1 MPVNPPPATLYASLE
16 KETRD
21 VINDKI
27 RIHDKIYRE
36 LKDVLKQLPAG
47 DVTQRKPLV
56 ENVKSMVKNNESQN
70 LQNFINEKKYQLI
83 LDRAWGIMLYCLAFA
98 AGLCLLGYSA
108 IAFVCTTLSACMVK
122 FWRDGQRFLAF
133 VVFTGLSVFVGGVYN
148 YGLKLILDALGHVFG
163 YILSAV
169 TPLFKGLLSLLGW
182 VFGKVSGFFKS
193 LFTGPVLPSWITEC
207 GAGLCAITQLVDR
220 LGGIE
225 KVGKLVTLGVMLLLS
240 MNDTHDFVDAE
251 GNKHAILSKDFDHL
265 PTLVDQRYRIS
276 RKQASAP
283 PKMDIPIVEK
293 GSFQEKAR
301 VLHEEHKKKPVEA
314 EGRDWATTAAFWCLN
329 LMSEVAVTFAT
340 QMGASLA
347 WKHVFGGNPG
357 RVMQALATTGA
368 GAGGLFIM
376 REENTG
382 LMATVGIVFSCVAYK
397 LVGEVVGLF
406 FGSAGT
412 WGKSGAAPVA
422 GGNPVG
428 AAPAGS
434 NPSAA
439 ITGKTDAGTAA
450 AAAAMGRAAN
460 GAST

>member
-1 MPVNPPPATLYASLE
+1 MYVALMKLLVT
-16 KETRD
+16 
-21 VINDKI
+21 
-27 RIHDKIYRE
+27 
-36 LKDVLKQLPAG
+36 LPAG
-47 DVTQRKPLV
+47 DVSHIDTMVMNLQTQQLLDFIKVNKTPLV
-56 ENVKSMVKNNESQN
+56 KEPENQENVLNVKDLQLAAYKALAEGLWFVGLALSFVALGFTVVAFLFMTLWACMLKFWNEGQR
-70 LQNFINEKKYQLI
+70 L
-83 LDRAWGIMLYCLAFA
+83 LAFA
-98 AGLCLLGYSA
+98 LGTFLFVFAGMAY
-108 IAFVCTTLSACMVK
+108 T
-122 FWRDGQRFLAF
+122 
-133 VVFTGLSVFVGGVYN
+133 
-148 YGLKLILDALGHVFG
+148 YGLQPVLDVLGKLLG

-182 VFGKVSGFFKS
+182 VFGKVSEFFKS
-193 LFTGPVLPSWITEC
+193 LFKWAVLPSWVTEC
-207 GAGLCAITQLVDR
+207 GAGLCAITTLVDR
-220 LGGIE
+220 LGGIQ

-240 MNDTHDFVDAE
+240 MNDTHEFVDAE
-251 GNKHAILSKDFDHL
+251 GNKHPILSKDFDTL
-265 PTLVDQRYRIS
+265 PTLVDQRNRIS

-329 LMSEVAVTFAT
+329 LMSEVAVTFGS
-340 QMGASLA
+340 QMVASLA

-412 WGKSGAAPVA
+412 WGNSGAAPAAV
-422 GGNPVG
+422 GNPVG
-428 AAPAGS
+428 AGSTGS
-434 NPSAA
+434 NPTAGAA
-439 ITGKTDAGTAA
+439 GAAAERRQNVVTFTGKTTA
-450 AAAAMGRAAN
+450 
-460 GAST
+460 T

>member
-1 MPVNPPPATLYASLE
+1 MYVALMKLLVT
-16 KETRD
+16 
-21 VINDKI
+21 
-27 RIHDKIYRE
+27 
-36 LKDVLKQLPAG
+36 LPAG
-47 DVTQRKPLV
+47 DVSNIDTMVMNLQTQQLLDFINANKPPLV
-56 ENVKSMVKNNESQN
+56 KEPENQENVLNAKD
-70 LQNFINEKKYQLI
+70 LQLTAYK
-83 LDRAWGIMLYCLAFA
+83 ALAE
-98 AGLCLLGYSA
+98 GLWFVGLALSFLALGLTVVALL
-108 IAFVCTTLSACMVK
+108 FMTLWACMLK
-122 FWRDGQRFLAF
+122 FWNEGQRLLASALGTFLF
-133 VVFTGLSVFVGGVYN
+133 VFAGMAYT
-148 YGLKLILDALGHVFG
+148 YGLQPVLDVLGKLLG

-182 VFGKVSGFFKS
+182 VFGKVSEFFKS
-193 LFTGPVLPSWITEC
+193 LFTCPVLPSWITKC
-207 GAGLCAITQLVDR
+207 GADLCAITALVDR
-220 LGGIE
+220 LGGIQ

-240 MNDTHDFVDAE
+240 MNDTHEFVDA
-251 GNKHAILSKDFDHL
+251 GGDKHPILSKDFDHL
-265 PTLVDQRYRIS
+265 PTLVDQRNRIS

-314 EGRDWATTAAFWCLN
+314 EGNDWVRTTAFWCLN
-329 LMSEVAVTFAT
+329 LMSEVAVTFGS
-340 QMGASLA
+340 QMVASLA

-382 LMATVGIVFSCVAYK
+382 VMATVGIVFSCVAYK

-412 WGKSGAAPVA
+412 WGNSGVAPAAV
-422 GGNPVG
+422 GNPAS

-434 NPSAA
+434 NPPGAA
-439 ITGKTDAGTAA
+439 GAAGAA
-450 AAAAMGRAAN
+450 AEKRIHTLTTT
-460 GAST
+460 ST

>member
-1 MPVNPPPATLYASLE
+1 MMPVNPPPATLYASLE

-434 NPSAA
+434 NPTATGAA
-439 ITGKTDAGTAA
+439 G
-450 AAAAMGRAAN
+450 AAAMKRHVGQTPSTTTLAA
-460 GAST
+460 

>member
-1 MPVNPPPATLYASLE
+1 M
-16 KETRD
+16 
-21 VINDKI
+21 INDKI

-47 DVTQRKPLV
+47 DVTQRNPMV

-70 LQNFINEKKYQLI
+70 LQNFINEKKLEFI
-83 LDRAWGIMLYCLAFA
+83 LNRAWGIMLYGLAFA
-98 AGLCLLGYSA
+98 AGICLLGYSL
-108 IAFVCTTLSACMVK
+108 IAFVCTTLFACMVT

-133 VVFTGLSVFVGGVYN
+133 VVFTVLSVFVGVVYT
-148 YGLKLILDALGHVFG
+148 YGLKLILDALGYVFG

-193 LFTGPVLPSWITEC
+193 LFTAPVLPSWITEC

-251 GNKHAILSKDFDHL
+251 GNKHGILSKDFDHL

-314 EGRDWATTAAFWCLN
+314 EGRDWATTAAYWCLN

-412 WGKSGAAPVA
+412 WGGSGAAPAA
-422 GGNPVG
+422 GGNPAG
-428 AAPAGS
+428 AVSAGS
-434 NPSAA
+434 NPQGAA
-439 ITGKTDAGTAA
+439 GAAGAA
-450 AAAAMGRAAN
+450 AEKRFSGVQTLAGM
-460 GAST
+460 ST